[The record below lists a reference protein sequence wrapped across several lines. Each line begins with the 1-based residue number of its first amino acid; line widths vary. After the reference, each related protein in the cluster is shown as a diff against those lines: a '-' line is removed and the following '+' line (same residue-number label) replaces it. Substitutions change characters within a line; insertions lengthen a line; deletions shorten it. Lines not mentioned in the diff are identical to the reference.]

1 MKTIAVRLKTVGIIG
16 ILLHLLLIFFIV
28 EAVPNGITLLYFD
41 MNQYVPLGLAG

>member
-1 MKTIAVRLKTVGIIG
+1 MKTIAVRLKTVG

-41 MNQYVPLGLAG
+41 MNQYVPLDLAG